1 MKRIINDL
9 KYIESTEDVTIDE
22 IVDDFMEGEFFI
34 EDWND
39 GDYDVNVEDF
49 DYFFENYELTEEESN
64 EVCKKIYEAVE
75 KRVEETKK
83 EEEGLLKDRKS
94 ILALIEDLYDDCD
107 EPMFRFLSSEE
118 ILDLIIENGRK

>member
-1 MKRIINDL
+1 MKKIINDF
-9 KYIESTEDVTIDE
+9 KYTESTEDVTIDE

-64 EVCKKIYEAVE
+64 EVCKKIYEAA
-75 KRVEETKK
+75 KKKVEEAKK

-94 ILALIEDLYDDCD
+94 ILVLIGDLCDDCG

-118 ILDLIIENGRK
+118 VLDLIIENGRK